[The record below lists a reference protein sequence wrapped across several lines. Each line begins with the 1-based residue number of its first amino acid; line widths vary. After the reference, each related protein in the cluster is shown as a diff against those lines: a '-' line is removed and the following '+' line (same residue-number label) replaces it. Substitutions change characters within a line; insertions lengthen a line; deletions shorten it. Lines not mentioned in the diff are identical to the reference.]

1 MNRRT
6 LSITSLAA
14 AALTA
19 AITIYLSA
27 SSDSDVDAAAVRSAA
42 DAAQGDRQS
51 IVRKDNSA
59 PERKGNTPQKIDPL
73 DYTTAPKPGT
83 MEAKLV
89 GTFADRQLSDEEKV
103 ERLLGMIPQLLE
115 NRKSTA
121 MDYATQLIK
130 DEDYVRLRPRLL
142 RLADTDELREV
153 VMLDML
159 TRDDGIKMLS
169 LVELLKTPSKT
180 TKADAREILEAFLE
194 KDYGDDPNKWDAPVR
209 QWIAENQ
216 DI

>member
-1 MNRRT
+1 
-6 LSITSLAA
+6 
-14 AALTA
+14 
-19 AITIYLSA
+19 
-27 SSDSDVDAAAVRSAA
+27 V
-42 DAAQGDRQS
+42 
-51 IVRKDNSA
+51 

-83 MEAKLV
+83 LEAKLV

-103 ERLLGMIPQLLE
+103 ERFLGMIPQLSE
-115 NRKSTA
+115 KGKSTA
-121 MDYATQLIK
+121 MDYTTQLIK

-194 KDYGDDPNKWDAPVR
+194 KDYGDDPTKWDAPVR